1 MNSAE
6 AKKLITALHKVW
18 NLNLL
23 NEIPNIYTEDF
34 VVHWSKVNKEST
46 SFGHDG
52 IRKVI
57 QETLIAFPDW
67 FEDVVDII
75 AENDRV
81 VTRYVSTGTHSGPY
95 QGIQPTGKKIKVD
108 EISIFRLKENR
119 VDVITLSQIK
129 VIFCKIKLYVL
140 LTLRSYVQSL
150 KEWCIPP
157 NFLIYVLVCTAQ
169 ST

>member
-1 MNSAE
+1 MGLQLNSVE

-23 NEIPNIYTEDF
+23 SEIPNIYTEDF

-52 IRKVI
+52 IRKAI

-119 VDVITLSQIK
+119 VAEQWCLVDDLA
-129 VIFCKIKLYVL
+129 L
-140 LTLRSYVQSL
+140 LKQLR
-150 KEWCIPP
+150 K
-157 NFLIYVLVCTAQ
+157 
-169 ST
+169 